1 MVLLYG
7 MIINSPLGTLG
18 SIVGFAASFLTSTA
32 LWSTRH
38 DGHEKKFHKWILQ
51 GMVVKFLALKKSF
64 KLLPTYFIIF

>member
-7 MIINSPLGTLG
+7 MFINSPLGTLG

-38 DGHEKKFHKWILQ
+38 DGHEKKFHKWIIQ
-51 GMVVKFLALKKSF
+51 GEL
-64 KLLPTYFIIF
+64 I